1 MEFKDKLK
9 KLRTDNGLSQEA
21 LADAVHIS
29 RSAIA
34 KYENGNGNPSEE
46 TFKALALFFGVEA
59 DELRSDDA
67 LKARKSN
74 KALVKVG
81 IIATAVLLLGGIASG
96 ITLGVINLNR
106 GGGQGPSSGVDEPV
120 ITGIDAKVGIP
131 DSAEPVRTMVNSNT
145 KEKFYYVNTF
155 LDFSVE
161 VYPCYHGSKPAV
173 LRGDCVTFKHDTS
186 FSSSAYVQS
195 EYNPSY
201 RLEFKKEGTY
211 RLDYTTPSFE
221 NHLNFII
228 DNSVSAWD
236 GFKATIKGVCPWANG
251 IAKSNIQSL
260 RYEYSNGSLGPDFFA
275 EVYYS
280 SDEGDIESAYGFL
293 DSQIYKTNRNLAVPG
308 MGTATLEYTLDNVA
322 ETKSVSVVGCQ
333 FANPDARYL
342 IEASFGKPIKP
353 SERRFMIHPIGG
365 QIKAVSKKTG
375 EEAPFDSL
383 FDLEFVD
390 WPDAEPHEEI
400 EPAFEIKGHAA
411 EILVFAP
418 KRFSY
423 NGKMLKVLSTK
434 DFSVLFA

>member
-67 LKARKSN
+67 VKARKNN

-106 GGGQGPSSGVDEPV
+106 GGQNPSSGVDETI

-131 DSAEPVRTMVNSNT
+131 DSAEPVRTMVNPNT

-161 VYPCYHGSKPAV
+161 VYPRYHGSQVPV

-236 GFKATIKGVCPWANG
+236 GFKTTIKEVCPWANG
-251 IAKSNIQSL
+251 VAKSNIQSL
-260 RYEYSNGSLGPDFFA
+260 RYEYSNGSLGPDFFR

-322 ETKSVSVVGCQ
+322 ETKSVSIVGRQ
-333 FANPDARYL
+333 FANPDERYL
-342 IEASFGKPIKP
+342 IGATFGKPFKP
-353 SERRFMIHPIGG
+353 SERRFMINPIGG